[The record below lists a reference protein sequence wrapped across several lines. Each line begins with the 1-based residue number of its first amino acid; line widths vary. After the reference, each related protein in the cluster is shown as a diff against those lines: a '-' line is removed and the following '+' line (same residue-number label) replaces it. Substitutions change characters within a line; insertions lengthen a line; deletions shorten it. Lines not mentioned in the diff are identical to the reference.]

1 MKKYYPIDLSLKS
14 RDYFFNSKIKFFNE
28 IDSDN
33 FSKFQNEIIDIL
45 IKTSIND
52 KIIRSIIWDI
62 TNDIS
67 KIISIYYKIHKL
79 KELEFT
85 PIYEKDSNPLFDL
98 IYTKQKPNFYIVKN
112 IFSKKKYDQFSF
124 YNFVKYKFKNFYSHE
139 KKNIAF
145 MRNDLMHKYIDL
157 NSTSIT
163 NIDLHKL
170 NTFKKI
176 YNINNNYKD
185 IIEHLVSNFAQIIS
199 RKVIIEDNI
208 ILNNILKYC
217 IKNNLLN
224 LINFQNYIDS
234 NKSILK
240 YQQFLSGSPK
250 YWGRILSYNYTLHNK
265 KTYRFAHSLDRVF
278 FDDNLFKYSEYLF
291 CDTYFFVSNKASYD
305 AKKLLNKV
313 DNFNILKNINFK
325 SFKNNSF
332 NKTYHKYKNINNI
345 EKNILYISSTYLSE
359 KNLSYSNDRI
369 DMIQY
374 FEYQEWLLN
383 KITNLGFN
391 VTFKQHPKSYTV
403 IQNRSYK
410 SFGQNNLKGIHIDDL
425 LNYSVCIFD
434 YAGSLLFDIMAK
446 DCGIVFIDFKIRNW
460 NNFNKDIFKQRC
472 NTVEAFKNSKNY
484 YRVDEQL
491 LIDSLEQAK
500 NNKYE
505 NTKFFKS
512 YLNDK

>member
-1 MKKYYPIDLSLKS
+1 MKKYYPIDLSLRS
-14 RDYFFNSKIKFFNE
+14 RDYFLNTNTKFLNE
-28 IDSDN
+28 IDSDY
-33 FSKFQNEIIDIL
+33 FTKFQNEIIGSL

-67 KIISIYYKIHKL
+67 KILYIYYKIHKL
-79 KELEFT
+79 KELDYI
-85 PIYEKDSNPLFDL
+85 PIYEKDLNPLFNL
-98 IYTKQKPNFYIVKN
+98 IYTKQRPNFDIVKN
-112 IFSKKKYDQFSF
+112 IFNKKKYDQFSF
-124 YNFVKYKFKNFYSHE
+124 YNFVKYKFKNFYSR
-139 KKNIAF
+139 KKQNITF
-145 MRNDLMHKYIDL
+145 MHNDLMNKYIDH
-157 NSTSIT
+157 NSISIT

-176 YNINNNYKD
+176 YNINENYKGIVD
-185 IIEHLVSNFAQIIS
+185 HLVSNFSELIKE
-199 RKVIIEDNI
+199 KVVIDDNI
-208 ILNNILKYC
+208 ILNKILKYS

-224 LINFQNYIDS
+224 LINFQNYIDT

-240 YQQFLSGSPK
+240 YEQFLSGSPK
-250 YWGRILSYNYTLHNK
+250 YWGRILSYNYILHNK

-291 CDTYFFVSNKASYD
+291 CDTYFFTSNKASYD
-305 AKKLLNKV
+305 AKKLLKKV
-313 DNFNILKNINFK
+313 DNFDIFKNISLK
-325 SFKNNSF
+325 SFKNKTF
-332 NKTYHKYKNINNI
+332 NKTYYKNKNINKI

-374 FEYQEWLLN
+374 FEYQEWLLK

-391 VTFKQHPKSYTV
+391 ITFKQHPKSYTA
-403 IQNRSYK
+403 IQNQSFK

-491 LIDSLEQAK
+491 LINSLEQAK